1 MQKILLTTRELADFL
16 RVTPKTISKYR
27 QLRLIPYMRL
37 PRGKIRFDQKE
48 ILDWLK
54 EQTINEI

>member
-1 MQKILLTTRELADFL
+1 MKQVLLTTRELANFL
-16 RVTPKTISKYR
+16 RLSPKTIAKYR
-27 QLRLIPYMRL
+27 QLGLIPYMRL

-54 EQTINEI
+54 GQSNREI